1 MLRHGKIMV
10 WKEIEKIPERH
21 WGYAYVKPRTEKK
34 FKLALETRGI
44 PSYLPLLPKA
54 RIHHSSKVI
63 SLLPMIPGYVFLN
76 LTDDERRELK
86 SSEKHVVQIELLR
99 ESVLEDKFIKELNI
113 LKRCEMLAQN
123 EPVLVNPEISAGD
136 DVMITAGPLAGLQ
149 AKVLRRADDINCIII
164 NLTMLN
170 AHVEYPVSAEKLQK
184 ILP

>member
-1 MLRHGKIMV
+1 MLRHGKIMALE
-10 WKEIEKIPERH
+10 EIKKIPERH

-34 FKLALETRGI
+34 FKLSLEARGI

-99 ESVLEDKFIKELNI
+99 ESVQEDRFIEELNI
-113 LKRCEMLAQN
+113 LKRCEILAQN
-123 EPVLVNPEISAGD
+123 EPVLVNPDISAGD
-136 DVMITAGPLAGLQ
+136 DVEITEGPLAGLQ
-149 AKVLRRADDINCIII
+149 TKVLRRADDINCIII

-184 ILP
+184 ILL